1 MLFRSSP
8 AGLIDSLKNYSSTY
22 LDENY
27 YLFDYYDDNLEKMA
41 QMMDIDLAKR
51 FRTTREIKDM
61 IAKVKVQL

>member
-1 MLFRSSP
+1 M
-8 AGLIDSLKNYSSTY
+8 
-22 LDENY
+22 DENY